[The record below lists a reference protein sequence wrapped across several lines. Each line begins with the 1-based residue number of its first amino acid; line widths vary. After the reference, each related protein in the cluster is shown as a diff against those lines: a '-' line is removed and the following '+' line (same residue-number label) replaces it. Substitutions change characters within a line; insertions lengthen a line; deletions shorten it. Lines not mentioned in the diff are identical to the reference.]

1 MNEFRRRTARELA
14 ELYVDDDGS
23 NEVRLVVAL
32 GTFLNG
38 ERAFKTTM
46 SGGQA
51 AYGDECIHQQEIH
64 TERERVCSCWVR
76 LMVIAMSVKPITAP
90 PPPKMMIIN
99 HHQESIV
106 SAIQQSAAWRTHTN
120 TGLGKRSREEK
131 LVSVSLCRLF
141 GRVAH
146 QSSS

>member
-64 TERERVCSCWVR
+64 IHRERGFAHAGCVQW
-76 LMVIAMSVKPITAP
+76 
-90 PPPKMMIIN
+90 
-99 HHQESIV
+99 
-106 SAIQQSAAWRTHTN
+106 
-120 TGLGKRSREEK
+120 
-131 LVSVSLCRLF
+131 SLRCLSNR
-141 GRVAH
+141 
-146 QSSS
+146 